1 VKSELAT
8 FFEVFPNGTVW
19 GNENGGGGYDTV
31 LLGQADPAAID
42 IDALER
48 RLSSPEYQPVA
59 KSLYEVGFHSTLGLL
74 ATYAGQQ
81 SDLRPWLSGA
91 EINRDGDL
99 RLQYLAGMAV
109 NNNREGAIYDQI
121 LNFRVYPER
130 LFQGSDERKHALRA
144 LLTQPNP

>member
-1 VKSELAT
+1 
-8 FFEVFPNGTVW
+8 
-19 GNENGGGGYDTV
+19 V
-31 LLGQADPAAID
+31 LLGQADGAAID
-42 IDALER
+42 IDALEQ
-48 RLSSPEYQPVA
+48 RLASPEYQRVA

-74 ATYAGQQ
+74 VTYAGQQ

-109 NNNREGAIYDQI
+109 NNSHEGAIYDRI
-121 LNFRVYPER
+121 LSFRVFPEH

-144 LLTQPNP
+144 VLTQPNP